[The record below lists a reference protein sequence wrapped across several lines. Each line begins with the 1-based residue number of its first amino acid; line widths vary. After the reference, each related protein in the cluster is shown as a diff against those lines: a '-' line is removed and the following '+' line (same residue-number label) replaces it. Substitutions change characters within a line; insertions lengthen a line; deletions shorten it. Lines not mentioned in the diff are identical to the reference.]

1 MPDIRY
7 ITRANLDETKWD
19 ECLEK
24 CSSGLL
30 YGRSFYLDCM
40 APRWDALVLGD
51 YEAVMPL
58 TWNKKYGI
66 HYLYQPAFTPM
77 LGVFA
82 TTPVSVKDFIHA
94 IPARFKLT
102 EISLNSSNDLRGE
115 NVPGIMR
122 KNYLLDLSRS
132 ADEIKKAYRESH
144 RRNLRK
150 AVQLGCVVKTDVPLE
165 DIIAL
170 SKLSAAPAKAND
182 YARFTQLFA
191 ALRTKG
197 QAESVGVYGPQQQL
211 LASAVFF
218 RDNRRAYYIL
228 VGNDPAGKTVGASHL
243 LIDYF
248 IKENAGQSLLL
259 DFEGS
264 DIKSLAFFYEG
275 FGAQPEWYPAI
286 RINKLP
292 FYLKWLKG
300 EWSLVNGQW

>member
-1 MPDIRY
+1 MPAIRY
-7 ITRANLDETKWD
+7 IKHADLDKAKWD

-30 YGRSFYLDCM
+30 YAHSFYLDCM
-40 APRWDALVLGD
+40 APQWDALVLGD

-82 TTPVSVKDFIHA
+82 TSPVSVKDFINA
-94 IPARFKLT
+94 IPAKFKLT

-122 KNYLLDLSRS
+122 RNYLLDLSRS
-132 ADEIKKAYRESH
+132 ADELKKVYRESH

-150 AVQLGCVVKTDVPLE
+150 AIQLGCVVKKDIPLK

-170 SKLSAAPAKAND
+170 SKLSIAPAKEED
-182 YARFTQLFA
+182 YLRFGQLFT
-191 ALRTKG
+191 ALREQG
-197 QAESVGVYGPQQQL
+197 NAETIGVYGPQQQL

-218 RDNRRAYYIL
+218 RDSKRAYYIL

-243 LIDYF
+243 LIDHF
-248 IKENAGQSLLL
+248 ITTHAGQSLLL

-264 DIKSLAFFYEG
+264 DINSLAFFYEG

-286 RINKLP
+286 RINRLP
-292 FYLKWLKG
+292 FYLKWLKK
-300 EWSLVNGQW
+300 

>member
-1 MPDIRY
+1 MPAIRY
-7 ITRANLDETKWD
+7 IKHADLDKVKWD
-19 ECLEK
+19 ECLKK

-30 YGRSFYLDCM
+30 YARSFYLDCM
-40 APRWDALVLGD
+40 APQWDALVLGD

-82 TTPVSVKDFIHA
+82 SSPVSVKDFIDA
-94 IPARFKLT
+94 IPDKFKLT
-102 EISLNSSNDLRGE
+102 ELSLNSSNDLRGE

-122 KNYLLDLSRS
+122 KNYLLNLSRS
-132 ADEIKKAYRESH
+132 ADDIKKAYRESH

-150 AVQLGCVVKTDVPLE
+150 AIQLGCVVKTDVPLD

-170 SKLSAAPAKAND
+170 SRLSVAPAKEED
-182 YARFTQLFA
+182 YLRFGQLFT
-191 ALRTKG
+191 ALRQQG
-197 QAESVGVYGPQQQL
+197 HAETIGVYSPQQQL

-218 RDNRRAYYIL
+218 RDNKRAYYIL

-243 LIDYF
+243 LIDQF
-248 IKENAGQSLLL
+248 ITTNAGQSLLL

-275 FGAQPEWYPAI
+275 FGAAPEWYPAI
-286 RINKLP
+286 RINRLP
-292 FYLKWLKG
+292 FYLKWLKK
-300 EWSLVNGQW
+300 

>member
-7 ITRANLDETKWD
+7 ITRANLDKAKWN

-30 YGRSFYLDCM
+30 YARSFYLDCM
-40 APRWDALVLGD
+40 APQWDALVLGD

-82 TTPVSVKDFIHA
+82 ASSVSVKDFINA
-94 IPARFKLT
+94 IPDKFKLT

-122 KNYLLDLSRS
+122 SNYVLDLSRP
-132 ADEIKKAYRESH
+132 ADEIKKGYRESH

-150 AVQLGCVVKTDVPLE
+150 AIQLGCLIKTDVPLK

-170 SKLSAAPAKAND
+170 GKLSAAPAKEED
-182 YARFTQLFA
+182 YTRFEELFA
-191 ALRTKG
+191 LLQAKG
-197 QAESVGVYGPQQQL
+197 QAEAIGVYGPQQQL

-218 RDNRRAYYIL
+218 RDHKRAYYIL

-243 LIDYF
+243 LIDHF
-248 IKENAGQSLLL
+248 ITANAGQPLLL

-275 FGAQPEWYPAI
+275 FGAAPEWYPAI

-292 FYLKWLKG
+292 FYLKWLKK
-300 EWSLVNGQW
+300 

>member
-1 MPDIRY
+1 MPLIRY
-7 ITRANLDETKWD
+7 IRRADINTLKWD
-19 ECLEK
+19 ECLDK
-24 CSSGLL
+24 CPAGLL
-30 YGRSFYLDCM
+30 YARSYYLDRM
-40 APRWDALVLGD
+40 APQWDGLVYGD

-82 TTPVSVKDFIHA
+82 LSPVPVKEFIDA
-94 IPARFKLT
+94 IPSQFKLT
-102 EISLNSSNDLRGE
+102 EISLNSSNDLRGN

-122 KNYLLDLSRS
+122 KNYLLDLSLS
-132 ADEIKKAYRESH
+132 ADEIKKNYRESH
-144 RRNLRK
+144 RRNLKK
-150 AVQLGCVVKTDVPLE
+150 AVQLGCEVKREVPLQ

-170 SKLSAAPAKAND
+170 SKLSAAPAKDED
-182 YARFTQLFA
+182 YNRFTQLFE
-191 ALRTKG
+191 LLHSKT
-197 QAESVGVYGPQQQL
+197 QAETLGVLGPKQQL

-218 RDNRRAYYIL
+218 RDNKRAYYIL

-243 LIDYF
+243 LIDHF
-248 IKENAGQSLLL
+248 ITTNAGQPLLL

-292 FYLKWLKG
+292 FYLKWLKK
-300 EWSLVNGQW
+300 